1 MKTLCSRIIPCVC
14 AAAGVVLI
22 GATQPAA
29 AETTLVAAKVDRP
42 MTLDGNIGD
51 WSGVAGVAVALE
63 GKGNVSS
70 VELRAAVNGD
80 TIYILAIWRD
90 ETESRLHKPYKWNDA
105 SQSYSRT
112 KQLEDRFALTFAMSG
127 DFSPNKLDGSE
138 FTADVWHWKA
148 SRSDPAGI
156 AHDKS
161 WKVSASPFPKAKK
174 ITGPDGKTVYLA
186 RPSDAGDRLYK
197 PVKYDSRVD
206 DLMPRYEVNLSPKGS
221 IADVRAKSA
230 WRDGYWYLEL
240 SRKLNTGNADDTVI
254 PASGEIAM
262 AVAAFNDV
270 DGGDH
275 STSGIIG
282 LQTGAPSN

>member
-1 MKTLCSRIIPCVC
+1 MKSLCTRIIPGVC
-14 AAAGVVLI
+14 AVACVVLI
-22 GATQPAA
+22 AAQPAA
-29 AETTLVAAKVDRP
+29 AETKLVATKVDKP
-42 MTLDGNIGD
+42 MTLDGDIGD
-51 WSGVAGVAVALE
+51 WGGITGISVPLE

-70 VELRAAVNGD
+70 VELRAAVRGD
-80 TIYILAIWRD
+80 TIYVLAIWQD
-90 ETESRLHKPYKWNDA
+90 ATESRLHKPYKWDDA

-112 KQLEDRFALTFAMSG
+112 KQLEDRFALSFAMTG

-138 FTADVWHWKA
+138 FTCDVWHWKA

-161 WKVSASPFPKAKK
+161 WKVSASPFPKSKQ
-174 ITGPDGKTVYLA
+174 ITGPGGKIVYLS

-197 PVKYDSRVD
+197 PVKYDSRQD
-206 DLMPRYEVNLSPKGS
+206 DLMPRYKVNTSPTGS
-221 IADVRAKSA
+221 IADVRAKGV
-230 WRDGYWYLEL
+230 WRGGRWYLEL
-240 SRKLNTGNADDTVI
+240 SRKLDTGNADDAVF

-275 STSGIIG
+275 STSGIIT
-282 LQTGAPSN
+282 LQTGGPSN